1 MICATTSHFLFKMFA
16 KPLTAPRSLNGVFGD
31 SGGLGELTDR
41 HLPNLGLSFKATFSM
56 PSIRGA

>member
-31 SGGLGELTDR
+31 SGGLGELTR
-41 HLPNLGLSFKATFSM
+41 TAWNE
-56 PSIRGA
+56 